1 MIITFRE
8 SFRKDLVKISD
19 SLLLRRVRELI
30 LSIEKAKEV
39 AAELSFPVG
48 YGVTRAIADQLGS
61 WWEERRG
68 IIQPSEFL
76 VTAEGKI
83 RSATYSSGPIGRV
96 DAADVITLVA
106 FYDKLAAREK

>member
-1 MIITFRE
+1 MVGFE
-8 SFRKDLVKISD
+8 KRKP
-19 SLLLRRVRELI
+19 ELDALGI
-30 LSIEKAKEV
+30 KVVAASVDSIEKAKEV